1 MVSITSKIEVELSGR
16 DNGWTEITAD
26 VLTPIQ
32 LAYGIDGAGPTDRTA
47 SSGSLTLSIDNSA
60 SNSARTLGY
69 YSAGGPSAR
78 AGWSVGIR
86 IRAQFRDPATTTW
99 HIKFVGSIT
108 DIVPDAGKY
117 GSRRVRVVAADWM
130 DEAARSTVAGLTT
143 QINKRS
149 DEVISTLIGNVSR
162 GPVSSSLGTG
172 KSTFAYA
179 LDNTRDDRPNPILQE
194 IARVTASELGYS
206 YIKGDGTFIFEPR
219 FARVNT
225 SSAVTLSD
233 NMAGLSSSVTRD
245 ALFSKVQTIVHPRTV
260 DVSTVILYRSQNAIQ
275 IPVGGTV
282 TIVGGYTDP
291 NNRAERVG
299 GTSMVTPVAT
309 TDYLANAAADGS
321 GTNLT
326 ASINVSATLSANSAA
341 FTITNN
347 ASVTAYV
354 TKLQARGIGLYDYEH
369 TVGQA
374 VDATVENDFGEQLA
388 SIDMPYLSD
397 VATGVNAARYL
408 LQLYS
413 PIERGRW
420 ALGTAGRSELGETT
434 ALADRVL
441 TSVSSVTV
449 TPRTAALQ
457 TQILARE
464 VGDRISI
471 TETVTGIDNA
481 FYIQAVSLSV
491 DAPGIPVATW
501 TLAPADTT
509 VYWSLGTAGFSEL
522 DDTTRLSF

>member
-1 MVSITSKIEVELSGR
+1 MASITSKIEIELSGR
-16 DNGWTEITAD
+16 DNGWTEITSD

-32 LAYGIDGAGPTDRTA
+32 IAYGIDGAGPADRTA
-47 SSGSLTLSIDNSA
+47 SSGSLTLSLNNST
-60 SNSARTLGY
+60 SNSAQTLGY
-69 YSAGGPSAR
+69 YSAGGPFSR
-78 AGWSVGIR
+78 VGWSVGIR
-86 IRAQFRDPATTTW
+86 VRAQFFDPDTSTW
-99 HIKFVGSIT
+99 HMKFVGSLT
-108 DIVPDAGKY
+108 DIVPDAGQY

-130 DEAARSTVAGLTT
+130 DEAARSTIAGLTT
-143 QINKRS
+143 QVNKRS
-149 DEVISTLIGNVSR
+149 DEVMSTLIGNVSR

-194 IARVTASELGYS
+194 IAKVTVSELGYS
-206 YIKGDGTFIFEPR
+206 YLKGDGSFVFEPR
-219 FARVNT
+219 FTRVNT
-225 SSAVTLSD
+225 SSAVTLTD
-233 NMAGLSSSVTRD
+233 DMAGLSSNVTRD

-260 DVSTVILYRSQNAIQ
+260 DVSAVVLYRSQNAIE
-275 IPVGGTV
+275 IPIGGTV
-282 TIVGGYTDP
+282 TIIGGYTDP
-291 NNRAERVG
+291 NNRAQRVG

-309 TDYLANAAADGS
+309 TDYLANSAADGS

-326 ASINVSATLSANSAA
+326 ASISVSATLGANSAA

-369 TVGQA
+369 TVGEA
-374 VDATVENDFGEQLA
+374 VDNTVANDFGEQLS

-413 PIERGRW
+413 PTERGRW
-420 ALGTAGRSELGETT
+420 ALGTAGSSELGETT

-441 TSVSSVTV
+441 SSVSSVTV
-449 TPRTAALQ
+449 TPRTPALQ

-464 VGDRISI
+464 IGDRISI
-471 TETVTGIDNA
+471 IETVTGIDNA
-481 FYIQAVSLSV
+481 FYIQAISLSV
-491 DAPGIPVATW
+491 DAPGIPIATW

-522 DDTTRLSF
+522 DDATRLSF